1 MANPGWKGILI
12 VTTPYRRDDGMLQ
25 MTDLSK
31 SFGSVPVLRDI
42 NLRLE
47 KGKVLVIVGP
57 SGSGKTT
64 LLRCINLLE
73 MPTVGEMS
81 VGDLHL
87 HFAQGTKLPKSDILA
102 LRKRTGMVFQSYN
115 LFPHRTA
122 VENVMEGLITVQK
135 TDKKQARL
143 QALAMLRKVGLEERA
158 DAYPFQLSGGQQ
170 QRVGIARAIAMDPD
184 LLLFDEPTSALDPE
198 LVGEVLNVMK
208 ALAAEGRTMVVV
220 THEMKFAEEVA
231 DKAIFMDNGLI
242 VEEGTPEQ
250 VFRESTN
257 ERMQA
262 FLSRVK
268 GNAHPV
274 QAGF

>member
-1 MANPGWKGILI
+1 
-12 VTTPYRRDDGMLQ
+12 MLQ
-25 MTDLSK
+25 MTHLSK
-31 SFGSVPVLRDI
+31 SFGSVQVLRDI

-73 MPTVGEMS
+73 TPTEGEMS
-81 VGDLHL
+81 VGDLQL
-87 HFAQGTKLPKSDILA
+87 HFDQGTKLRKSDILA
-102 LRKRTGMVFQSYN
+102 LRKRTGMVFQSYH

-135 TDKKQARL
+135 TDKNQARL
-143 QALAMLRKVGLEERA
+143 QALEMLRKVGLEERA
-158 DAYPFQLSGGQQ
+158 EAYPFQLSGGQQ

-198 LVGEVLNVMK
+198 LVGEVLNAMK

-231 DKAIFMDNGLI
+231 DKVIFMDNGLI

-250 VFRESTN
+250 VFRQSTN
-257 ERMQA
+257 ERTQA

-268 GNAHPV
+268 GNV
-274 QAGF
+274 

>member
-1 MANPGWKGILI
+1 
-12 VTTPYRRDDGMLQ
+12 MLQ
-25 MTDLSK
+25 MTHLSK
-31 SFGSVPVLRDI
+31 SFGSVQVLRDI

-73 MPTVGEMS
+73 TPTEGEMS
-81 VGDLHL
+81 VGDLQL
-87 HFAQGTKLPKSDILA
+87 HFAQGTKLRKSDILA
-102 LRKRTGMVFQSYN
+102 LRKRTGMVFQSYH

-135 TDKKQARL
+135 TDKSQARL
-143 QALAMLRKVGLEERA
+143 QALEMLRKVGLEERA
-158 DAYPFQLSGGQQ
+158 GAYPFQLSGGQQ

-198 LVGEVLNVMK
+198 LVGEVLTVMK

-231 DKAIFMDNGLI
+231 DKVIFMDNGLI

-250 VFRESTN
+250 VFRQSTN
-257 ERMQA
+257 ERTQA

-268 GNAHPV
+268 GNAQPV

>member
-1 MANPGWKGILI
+1 
-12 VTTPYRRDDGMLQ
+12 MLQ
-25 MTDLSK
+25 MTHLSK
-31 SFGSVPVLRDI
+31 SFGSVQVLRDI

-73 MPTVGEMS
+73 TPTEGEMS
-81 VGDLHL
+81 VGDLQL
-87 HFAQGTKLPKSDILA
+87 HFDQGTKLRKSDILA
-102 LRKRTGMVFQSYN
+102 LRKRTGMVFQSYH

-135 TDKKQARL
+135 TDKNQARL
-143 QALAMLRKVGLEERA
+143 QALEMLRKVGLEERA
-158 DAYPFQLSGGQQ
+158 GAYPFQLSGGQQ

-198 LVGEVLNVMK
+198 LVGEVLNAMK

-231 DKAIFMDNGLI
+231 DKVIFMDNGLI

-250 VFRESTN
+250 VFRQSTN
-257 ERMQA
+257 ERTQA

-268 GNAHPV
+268 GNV
-274 QAGF
+274 